1 MFWKRS
7 LSWLLTLTMLV
18 SAAPMAFA
26 MEDNEPSDG
35 DGVWQEDGYLPPE
48 EGYDYGYDYGYDGG
62 GYDEPALYEQTQADA
77 DMQAYLASL
86 GPVSITPANADCSP
100 EEPEETEADSADAE
114 FVPGV
119 VLFSLSEGVTP
130 ELLDLAALGL
140 SDWEPVL
147 SGVESVESES
157 GAAVWYRAS
166 CAGDEAA
173 AVAAL
178 RETGGVADAELD
190 YIYYSDSYG
199 VPQEV
204 EVGKSWVINELL
216 KRANEFWWTTEL
228 SEKINPGAGTVVAV
242 IDTGVDYTHEDLA
255 ANMWINGG
263 ETPGNGIDDDG
274 NGYIDDYYGV
284 NVTASGAQAGD
295 PMDDNGHGTHV
306 AGIIGMS
313 SNGKGGVGLAW
324 GAEIMAVKAGQSTG
338 TFTSSDIAK
347 AIRYAQMMGA
357 DVINMSFGGTEKS
370 YLVEQAL
377 AMAFPDCVL
386 VASAGN
392 DGIPTTDA
400 PAEYPRKA
408 DIYPA
413 GYSYVLG
420 VMATD
425 QSGALA
431 SFSNWDYK
439 KNENCEYELTAP
451 GVSIF
456 STLPGNR
463 YATWSGTSMSAPC
476 VAAAAAILRSHYSDK
491 DVYSS
496 RFIMGQLASATERTT
511 FFVDRLGI
519 LHTYAKLDIY
529 QSCTRLPEP
538 NISFQEVFALDNKR
552 DDNKINDG
560 DGIMDAGEIIDLG
573 FAVRNQWGQ
582 TGEITVTADAISD
595 AGVANPYV
603 TFNTPS
609 VTLAS
614 AGTFA
619 ATDNGYVRDDSYL
632 TSVTN
637 PITFTL
643 ALDTPNGAEIRIRL
657 TATTTN
663 GVDPKDGKTY
673 TAVYYYTFTVQ
684 NGRAISGKLD
694 GNMTLTND
702 YYWIIENA
710 LYIPEG
716 VTLTVKPG
724 TQIQFWSSDYED
736 AYGGKSMAAIV
747 NDGTLNMIGTEEQ
760 PISCFP
766 GRGFSNYVVK
776 ISGDGVETL
785 KYCDIINPFIWK
797 VNLVDHCQLTQN
809 QNLVLERFLSGGTVE
824 EGADDNNSF
833 AVNSI
838 SNSRLNGIRAA
849 YGYDKKRV
857 IVGESNGNC
866 YNNCNIYFDT
876 FTNDTNGAPKSN
888 DLILQGNGGSDTEVK
903 VTSLKGATAVPVY
916 GSAARIDS
924 APIRSYDGKYYVFL
938 SIGDRGD
945 SEVEARYE
953 LAKAMAEACGGTL
966 LCLGSK
972 GEEDFVYDFMHEV
985 IEAGRKEDDPTSLN
999 LYVYTGYR
1007 YRPESNDYAWDD
1019 GEDYSTATTLYR
1031 GNGDG
1036 YAYLFISSGLTY
1048 YSRNFYSYSNPR
1060 FYTVGLE
1067 IPAVTAE
1074 GAELSEEDIRA
1085 ALKSFDTDAWLFD
1098 YLAPRMSNCAILNP
1112 VLNNDPETWARFT
1125 APSYS
1130 NNYRCYNLTGN
1141 YWGTENAMLINKMIV
1156 DADDF
1161 AGTLGDI
1168 VEQPILT
1175 RNNDLSSIYPFVT
1188 DVRVTD
1194 KDENTVTGVSVG
1206 GEYTVTVAFN
1216 RDMDRTVQPSVTY
1229 GPAAPYT
1236 DFVVNGDWVSP
1247 REWVGTTVISPVM
1260 TAGTQ
1265 YFKTTGGRAADDHW
1279 LVCGNDILRFAM
1291 NVSTTGAAA
1300 MLLQARGGANKV
1312 ELSWAQNDYATLA
1325 GYNIYRSTSR
1335 DGKYTKINGAIV
1347 NDTAYTDIDVQP
1359 GVTYYYYFTV
1369 VNTEG
1374 NEESSKSNIAE
1385 GRPLDNV
1392 MPVLQHTPVTAAHS
1406 GSAVVISAKATD
1418 NIAVESV
1425 TLYYRASNETAYR
1438 AVEMVRNA
1446 SQNGYTATIPAS
1458 AVTTAGVAYYIV
1470 ALDGDRNA
1478 AYSGTAEIPNHISV
1492 DDTPFISGLVP
1503 AKVSISGGATVTM
1516 VGGCFTEGM
1525 TLKVGTQETAYT
1537 LVDDGQLTFTAP
1549 AMPAGSCD
1557 VTLSR
1562 NGRELARA
1570 TLSYTDADSI
1580 AQIPT
1585 RMEMVS
1591 GVAYDIPLYF
1601 TVNGGMT
1608 SFHAELDLGG
1618 MGVQAVTVEPT
1629 ETFKQFSIQFNRVGN
1644 TLKIGGISTESVT
1657 VNGREPLVTVKVKPA
1672 AVSSDQQ
1679 YEFTLHD
1686 VQCNGANVAQTI
1698 SGTAIVKPNYSL
1710 TVNVQ
1715 YYKDARPVSGAT
1727 VKAGGVSGVT
1737 GSTGSITLTGIPTN
1751 SVTAIIELLQGDQ
1764 DAITAN
1770 DASLVLQASV
1780 AKIELDAHQKLAAD
1794 VNGDGQVNEADAA
1807 RILQMAVR
1815 KITAFP
1821 GGKVWVFDPQLKEL
1835 TLHDGSNT
1843 VQFTGILL
1851 GDVDGSW
1858 KRG

>member
-1 MFWKRS
+1 MLWKRS
-7 LSWLLTLTMLV
+7 LSWLLTLTMLA
-18 SAAPMAFA
+18 SAVPMVFA
-26 MEDNEPSDG
+26 MDDEPFDEESIWKEEDYAQPDEDYSYENDEPS
-35 DGVWQEDGYLPPE
+35 
-48 EGYDYGYDYGYDGG
+48 
-62 GYDEPALYEQTQADA
+62 LYEQTDA
-77 DMQAYLASL
+77 GMQAYLASL
-86 GPVSITPANADCSP
+86 EPVSITPVNADCS
-100 EEPEETEADSADAE
+100 EEAVENEESGTETE

-119 VLFSLSEGVTP
+119 VLFSLDEGMTP
-130 ELLDLAALGL
+130 EVMSLTKLGL

-147 SGVESVESES
+147 GDEETVETEA
-157 GAAVWYRAS
+157 GTAVWYRAS
-166 CAGDEAA
+166 CSGDEKAT
-173 AVAAL
+173 VAAL
-178 RETGGVADAELD
+178 REMSSVVDAELD
-190 YIYYSDSYG
+190 YIYHSDSYG
-199 VPQEV
+199 IPQEV

-216 KRANEFWWTTEL
+216 KRTNEFWWSTEL
-228 SEKINPGAGTVVAV
+228 SQTINPGAGTVVAV

-255 ANMWINGG
+255 ANMWVNSG
-263 ETPGNGIDDDG
+263 EIPGNGIDDDG
-274 NGYIDDYYGV
+274 NGYIDDVYGV
-284 NVTASGAQAGD
+284 NVTASSTQAGD

-324 GAEIMAVKAGQSTG
+324 GAKIMAVKAGQSTG
-338 TFTSSDIAK
+338 TFTSSDIAR
-347 AIRYAQMMGA
+347 AISYAQMMGA

-377 AMAFPDCVL
+377 AKAFPDCVL

-392 DGIPTTDA
+392 DGVPTTDA
-400 PAEYPRKA
+400 PDEYIGKA

-425 QSGALA
+425 QTGKLA

-439 KNENCEYELTAP
+439 INANCEYELTAP

-463 YATWSGTSMSAPC
+463 YATWSGTSMAAPC
-476 VAAAAAILRSHYSDK
+476 VAAAAAIVRSYHSDK
-491 DVYSS
+491 SVYSS
-496 RFIMGQLASATERTT
+496 RFIMGQLASATDRTT
-511 FFVDRLGI
+511 SFADKLGVT
-519 LHTYAKLDIY
+519 HTYAALDIY

-552 DDNKINDG
+552 DDNVINDG

-582 TGEITVTADAISD
+582 TGKITVTADAKSD

-603 TFNTPS
+603 AFNKST

-619 ATDNGYVRDDSYL
+619 ATDNGYVRDGSYL

-643 ALDTPNGAEIRIRL
+643 APDTPNDAEIRIRL

-702 YYWIIENA
+702 YYWIIQNT
-710 LYIPEG
+710 LFIPQG
-716 VTLTVKPG
+716 VTLTVEPG

-747 NDGTLNMIGTEEQ
+747 NNGTLNMIGTEDK

-766 GRGFSNYVVK
+766 GRGFSDYVVE
-776 ISGDGVETL
+776 ISGSGVETL
-785 KYCDIINPFIWK
+785 QYCDIINPYLGSDEMNMID
-797 VNLVDHCQLTQN
+797 LADHCRLTQN
-809 QNLVLERFLSGGTVE
+809 QLRTRRRYMNGGKVAEIDYISRGFYVEKLANSSLYGFRYPFGDGGRDVYGYVSENNCFNDCSIELISGRPYPAYSGTV
-824 EGADDNNSF
+824 F
-833 AVNSI
+833 L
-838 SNSRLNGIRAA
+838 R
-849 YGYDKKRV
+849 
-857 IVGESNGNC
+857 
-866 YNNCNIYFDT
+866 
-876 FTNDTNGAPKSN
+876 
-888 DLILQGNGGSDTEVK
+888 GNGGSDTGSHG
-903 VTSLKGATAVPVY
+903 TGLTGATAVPTY
-916 GSAARIDS
+916 SCAAMIDS
-924 APIRSYDGKYYVFL
+924 APIRCYEGRYYVFL
-938 SIGDRGD
+938 SIGDRGEPD
-945 SEVEARYE
+945 AVIRYE

-966 LCLGSK
+966 LCLGSEE
-972 GEEDFVYDFMHEV
+972 EEDFVYDFMHDVVEEERDEKNENV
-985 IEAGRKEDDPTSLN
+985 GLIYS
-999 LYVYTGYR
+999 VWTGYR
-1007 YRPESNDYAWDD
+1007 YRPESDDYAWDD
-1019 GEDYSTATTLYR
+1019 EGSYSPKEKLER
-1031 GNGDG
+1031 SNGDG
-1036 YAYLFISSGLTY
+1036 YAYLWINSSLLSGWRKQFRS
-1048 YSRNFYSYSNPR
+1048 YSRLYSD
-1060 FYTVGLE
+1060 TVGLE
-1067 IPAVTAE
+1067 IPAVNTATGE
-1074 GAELSEEDIRA
+1074 ALTEDDVRA
-1085 ALKSFDTDAWLFD
+1085 ALKAFDTNAWLFD
-1098 YLAPRMSNCAILNP
+1098 YFAPAMTNCAILNP

-1130 NNYRCYNLTGN
+1130 DNYRCYNLTGN

-1175 RNNDLSSIYPFVT
+1175 KNDDLSSIYPFVT
-1188 DVRVTD
+1188 DIRVTD
-1194 KDENTVTGVSVG
+1194 ADGHTVTSVSAG
-1206 GEYTVTVAFN
+1206 GEYTVTVTFN
-1216 RDMDRTVQPSVTY
+1216 RDMDETVQPSLTY

-1236 DFVVNGDWVSP
+1236 DFSVNGDWVSP
-1247 REWVGTTVISPVM
+1247 REWVGKTTISPVM

-1300 MLLQARGGANKV
+1300 MLLQAEGGANKV
-1312 ELSWAQNDYATLA
+1312 ELNWAQNDYATLA

-1335 DGKYTKINGAIV
+1335 DGKYTKINSAII
-1347 NDTAYTDIDVQP
+1347 NDNSYTDIDVQP
-1359 GVTYYYYFTV
+1359 GVSYYYYFTV

-1374 NEESSKSNIAE
+1374 NEESTKSNIAE

-1392 MPVLQHTPVTAAHS
+1392 LPVLQHTPVTAARS

-1425 TLYYRASNETAYR
+1425 TLYYRACGKTAYQT
-1438 AVEMVRNA
+1438 VSMIENA
-1446 SQNGYTATIPAS
+1446 SKNGYTATIPAS
-1458 AVTTAGVAYYIV
+1458 AVTTAGVEYYIV

-1503 AKVSISGGATVTM
+1503 ARVSISGGTEVTM
-1516 VGGCFTEGM
+1516 IGGCFTAGM
-1525 TLKVGTQETAYT
+1525 TLKVDAQETAYT
-1537 LVDDGQLTFTAP
+1537 LVNDGQLTFTAP
-1549 AMPAGSCD
+1549 AMPAGSYG

-1562 NGRELARA
+1562 NGGELART

-1585 RMEMVS
+1585 SMTLVS
-1591 GVAYDIPLYF
+1591 GVAYELPLYF

-1608 SFHAELDLGG
+1608 AFHAELDLGG
-1618 MGVQAVTVEPT
+1618 MSVQSVSVEKAAAS
-1629 ETFKQFSIQFNRVGN
+1629 EKFALEYNRVGD
-1644 TLKIGGISTESVT
+1644 TLKIGGISTESVMVDGNT
-1657 VNGREPLVTVKVKPA
+1657 PLVIIKITPA

-1679 YEFTLHD
+1679 YELKLHD
-1686 VQCNGANVAQTI
+1686 VQCNGADIAQII
-1698 SGTAIVKPNYSL
+1698 SGTAIVKPNYGL
-1710 TVNVQ
+1710 TASVQ
-1715 YYKDARPVSGAT
+1715 YYKDAVPVPGVT

-1737 GSTGSITLTGIPTN
+1737 DNSGKITLTGIPVN
-1751 SVTAIIELLQGDQ
+1751 SVTAMVEMIQGNQ
-1764 DAITAN
+1764 NAITAN
-1770 DASLVLQASV
+1770 DASMVLKASV
-1780 AKIELDAHQKLAAD
+1780 GKIELDTHQQIAAD
-1794 VNGDGQVNEADAA
+1794 VNGDDKVNEADAA
-1807 RILQMAVR
+1807 LILQMAVR
-1815 KITAFP
+1815 KITTFP
-1821 GGKVWVFDPQLKEL
+1821 NGKTWMFDPQSKEL
-1835 TLHDGSNT
+1835 ALRSGSNS
-1843 VQFTGILL
+1843 VSFVGILL

-1858 KRG
+1858 SGASK

>member
-7 LSWLLTLTMLV
+7 LSWLLALTMLV

-26 MEDNEPSDG
+26 MEDNLPSDG

-62 GYDEPALYEQTQADA
+62 GYDEPALYEQAQADA

-100 EEPEETEADSADAE
+100 EEPEETEANSADAE
-114 FVPGV
+114 FAPGV

-147 SGVESVESES
+147 GGAESVESES

-178 RETGGVADAELD
+178 RETDGVADAELD
-190 YIYYSDSYG
+190 YIYHSDSYG

-204 EVGKSWVINELL
+204 EVGKSWVISELL

-255 ANMWINGG
+255 ANMWVNSREI
-263 ETPGNGIDDDG
+263 PGNGIDDDG
-274 NGYIDDYYGV
+274 NGYIDDVYGV

-324 GAEIMAVKAGQSTG
+324 GAKIMAVKAGQSTG

-377 AMAFPDCVL
+377 AMAFPNCVL

-392 DGIPTTDA
+392 DSLPTTDA
-400 PAEYPRKA
+400 PAEYIRKA

-425 QSGALA
+425 QTGKLA

-439 KNENCEYELTAP
+439 KNANCEYELTAP

-456 STLPGNR
+456 STLPGDR
-463 YATWSGTSMSAPC
+463 YATWSGTSMAAPC
-476 VAAAAAILRSHYSDK
+476 VAAAAAIVRSYHSDK

-496 RFIMGQLASATERTT
+496 RFIMGQLASATERSTS
-511 FFVDRLGI
+511 FVDKLGI
-519 LHTYAKLDIY
+519 THTYAALDIY

-552 DDNKINDG
+552 DDNAINDG

-573 FAVRNQWGQ
+573 FTVRNQWGQ

-619 ATDNGYVRDDSYL
+619 ATDNGYVRDDGYL

-643 ALDTPNGAEIRIRL
+643 AQNTPNDAEIRIRL

-673 TAVYYYTFTVQ
+673 TAVYDYTFTVQ
-684 NGRAISGKLD
+684 NGRAISRALTED
-694 GNMTLTND
+694 TTLTNK
-702 YYWIIENA
+702 YYWIIENT

-716 VTLTVKPG
+716 VTLTVEPG

-766 GRGFSNYVVK
+766 GRGFSDYVVE
-776 ISGDGVETL
+776 ISGSGVETL
-785 KYCDIINPFIWK
+785 QYCEIINPKLGSDERNMID
-797 VNLVDHCQLTQN
+797 LADHCRLTQN
-809 QNLVLERFLSGGTVE
+809 QLYIRHRYLSGGKVAEDDCVQYGFYVE
-824 EGADDNNSF
+824 KLANSSLYGF
-833 AVNSI
+833 RYPYGDRERHI
-838 SNSRLNGIRAA
+838 
-849 YGYDKKRV
+849 YGYAS
-857 IVGESNGNC
+857 E
-866 YNNCNIYFDT
+866 NNCFNDCRIYHNYRYTSTGTVF
-876 FTNDTNGAPKSN
+876 
-888 DLILQGNGGSDTEVK
+888 LRGNGGSGTGSYG
-903 VTSLKGATAVPVY
+903 THLTGATAVPAY
-916 GSAARIDS
+916 DSAAMIDS
-924 APIRSYDGKYYVFL
+924 AAIRTYEGAEHQYVFL
-938 SIGDRGD
+938 PMVKDIDGTVQYD
-945 SEVEARYE
+945 
-953 LAKAMAEACGGTL
+953 LAKTMSESMSGTL
-966 LCLGSK
+966 LCLDSSE
-972 GEEDFVYDFMHEV
+972 EEDFIFETMCTIAE
-985 IEAGRKEDDPTSLN
+985 EAREP
-999 LYVYTGYR
+999 YTTNQMNIHAWSGYR
-1007 YRPESNDYAWDD
+1007 YQEENGEYVWDD
-1019 GEDYSTATTLYR
+1019 GNTYTPGTKLNRDY
-1031 GNGDG
+1031 GDG
-1036 YAYLFISSGLTY
+1036 YAYFWVASYPNISSRYFRASRSVFGDDSTY
-1048 YSRNFYSYSNPR
+1048 MVLELPAT
-1060 FYTVGLE
+1060 YT
-1067 IPAVTAE
+1067 
-1074 GAELSEEDIRA
+1074 EEEIRA
-1085 ALKSFDTDAWLFD
+1085 ALKSFDTNAWLFD
-1098 YLAPRMSNCAILNP
+1098 YYAPKTTNCAILNP

-1125 APSYS
+1125 AREYD

-1161 AGTLGDI
+1161 AGMLGDI

-1175 RNNDLSSIYPFVT
+1175 RNDDLTSIYPFVT
-1188 DVRVTD
+1188 DICVAD
-1194 KDENTVTGVSVG
+1194 ADGHAVTGVSAG
-1206 GEYTVTVAFN
+1206 GEYTVTVTFN
-1216 RDMDRTVQPSVTY
+1216 RDMDQTVQPSVTY

-1236 DFVVNGDWVSP
+1236 DFSVNGEWVSP
-1247 REWVGTTVISPVM
+1247 REWVGKTVISPVM

-1265 YFKTTGGRAADDHW
+1265 YFKTTGGRAEDDHW

-1300 MLLQARGGANKV
+1300 MLLQAEGGANKV

-1335 DGKYTKINGAIV
+1335 DGKYVKINGAIV

-1392 MPVLQHTPVTAAHS
+1392 MPVLQHTPVTSARS

-1438 AVEMVRNA
+1438 AVRMIENA

-1458 AVTTAGVAYYIV
+1458 TVTTAGVAYYIV

-1591 GVAYDIPLYF
+1591 GIAYDIPLYF

-1644 TLKIGGISTESVT
+1644 TLKIGGISAESVT
-1657 VNGREPLVTVKVKPA
+1657 VNGREPLVTVKITSA

-1686 VQCNGANVAQTI
+1686 VQCNGADVVQTI

-1710 TVNVQ
+1710 TVSVQ

-1751 SVTAIIELLQGDQ
+1751 SVTAIIELLQGNQ

-1794 VNGDGQVNEADAA
+1794 VNGDGKVNEADAA
-1807 RILQMAVR
+1807 LILQMAVR
-1815 KITAFP
+1815 KITTFP
-1821 GGKVWVFDPQLKEL
+1821 GGKVWVFDPQSKAL
-1835 TLHDGSNT
+1835 TLRDGSNT

-1858 KRG
+1858 K